1 MIKRTNGTRGF
12 IGQISRKII
21 LEKGFKYKLE
31 EGTFKNDN
39 LKILVSKLRNEIS
52 EVNDKNRM
60 CKPFRHFLNK
70 SELELFKS
78 LFKKDYKDAFFEIS
92 SKCFIEDSLFHSLLY
107 SRKGEVDSYSI
118 CFKFRNKEHFGKI
131 TKFILVNKKIHAFV
145 NKYEMD
151 REFHEKLPDL
161 PSQYGLK
168 KDSNF
173 RILNELFAS
182 YYHCFDENKYIL
194 KLVPIEDIICKC
206 LVVYSKESSFFT
218 K

>member
-21 LEKGFKYKLE
+21 FEKGFKDKLE
-31 EGTFKNDN
+31 EGNFKNDN

-52 EVNDKNRM
+52 EAKDKNRM
-60 CKPFRHFLNK
+60 CQPFRHFLNK
-70 SELELFKS
+70 SELEFFKS
-78 LFKKDYKDAFFEIS
+78 LLNRDYKDSFFEIS

-118 CFKFRNKEHFGKI
+118 CFKLKNKEHFGKI

-151 REFHEKLPDL
+151 RGFHEKLPAL
-161 PSQYGLK
+161 PTKYGLNN
-168 KDSNF
+168 DTNF
-173 RILNELFAS
+173 RILKELFAS
-182 YYHCFDENKYIL
+182 YNHCFNENKYIL
-194 KLVPIEDIICKC
+194 KLVPIEDIICK
-206 LVVYSKESSFFT
+206 LKRNL
-218 K
+218 